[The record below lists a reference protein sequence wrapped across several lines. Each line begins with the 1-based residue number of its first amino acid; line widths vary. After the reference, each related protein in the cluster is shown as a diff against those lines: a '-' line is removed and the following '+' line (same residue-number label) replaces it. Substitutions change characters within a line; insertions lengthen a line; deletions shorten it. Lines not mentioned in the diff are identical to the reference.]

1 MKRMP
6 LLFTVVIAT
15 LCSSLCEGIIGSHF
29 WKIRQLVDER
39 RANALMQ
46 SLPGKPGSIS
56 ELFITQPLD
65 HFDRLSQEAGK
76 TFQQR
81 LFVNDQFYEAQKG
94 PVFLYIQGEGALS
107 PNAAKAGF
115 PAELAKSLGAL
126 IVAAEHRFY
135 GASINDDGLKLDSL
149 RHLSSQQALADLA
162 EVHTFISQ
170 KFNLSRDHPWVCFGG
185 SYSGALSAWFR
196 IKYPHLVIGALA
208 SSAPVRALENFEG
221 YNDVVAASLESSIVG
236 GNEECMTQIQ
246 QAFIQIDA
254 LLKLGNHTLLEGYF
268 KSCEPVTDPLDRLTF
283 VSNLA
288 SIVQGVVQYNNE
300 IPGLDID
307 GICGIMAVS
316 SDPLRNLAALNTEF
330 MKIMNMSCVNNT
342 YAESVRMV
350 ANTTVDRKAQGPGIR
365 QWIWQTCTQFGYY
378 QTCDDNTNCPF
389 SRLIDLPS
397 QTKLCSDFFNIT
409 PQDIAKFVSFT
420 NDYYGGDRPHGNKII
435 FSNGSIDPWHKLGVL
450 TDLSDTEKAVF
461 IVGTAHC
468 NDLGSSNSKDPQQL
482 TAARKKIAT
491 IITGWLKEA
500 QQNQINSL

>member
-1 MKRMP
+1 MKWISV
-6 LLFTVVIAT
+6 LLTVLIVA
-15 LCSSLCEGIIGSHF
+15 LCSDLCEAIIGTHF
-29 WKIRQLVDER
+29 WKIKKLVDER
-39 RANALMQ
+39 RTGLLG
-46 SLPGKPGSIS
+46 SGKPDSVS

-65 HFDRLSQEAGK
+65 HFDRLSQENGK
-76 TFQQR
+76 TFEQR
-81 LFVNDQFYEAQKG
+81 LFVNEQFYEAQKG
-94 PVFLYIQGEGALS
+94 PVFLFIQGEGTLDS
-107 PNAAKAGF
+107 KIAKEGF
-115 PAELAKSLGAL
+115 HAELAKSVGAL

-162 EVHTFISQ
+162 EVHSFISL
-170 KFNLSRDHPWVCFGG
+170 KYNLTRDHPWVCFGG

-208 SSAPVRALENFEG
+208 SSAPVQALTNFEG

-246 QAFIQIDA
+246 QAFIQIDD

-268 KSCEPVTDPLDRLTF
+268 KSCDPVTDPLDRLTF

-300 IPGLDID
+300 LPGLNID
-307 GICGIMAVS
+307 GICGIMEVS
-316 SDPLRNLAALNTEF
+316 SDPLRNFAALNQEF
-330 MKIMNMSCVNNT
+330 MKTMNLSCVNNS

-350 ANTTVDRKAQGPGIR
+350 SNTTVDRKAEGPGMR

-378 QTCDDNTNCPF
+378 QTCDDKTNCPF
-389 SRLIDLPS
+389 SRLMDLPS
-397 QTKLCSDFFNIT
+397 QTKLCSDFFSIS
-409 PQDIAKFVSFT
+409 PEEIPKFVSFT
-420 NDYYGGDRPHGNKII
+420 NEYYGGDQPRGSKII

-450 TDLSDTEKAVF
+450 TDLSDTEHAVF
-461 IVGTAHC
+461 IEGTAHC
-468 NDLGSSNSKDPQQL
+468 NDLGSTKPKDPPAL
-482 TAARKKIAT
+482 TAARKKIST

-500 QQNQINSL
+500 RQIRVNSQ